1 MSARAQLPRRAN
13 ALFRLY
19 VLSQLMDSLLGRE
32 FRTAGI
38 PDGFG
43 IYSAIGS
50 MGSVTPTDLAELL
63 GMPPTTLSGHIERL
77 VRQGV
82 VRRVGN
88 PADGRS
94 YLLELTDEGVRAF
107 RAGAQ
112 GLHKTLAALEKH
124 LDRPTDEVLDAL
136 ESLDGALRRALD
148 DSTRS

>member
-1 MSARAQLPRRAN
+1 
-13 ALFRLY
+13 
-19 VLSQLMDSLLGRE
+19 
-32 FRTAGI
+32 
-38 PDGFG
+38 
-43 IYSAIGS
+43 

-94 YLLELTDEGVRAF
+94 YLLELTDEGVQAF
-107 RAGAQ
+107 RTGAQ

>member
-1 MSARAQLPRRAN
+1 LSSAPQLPRRAN

-32 FRTAGI
+32 LAAAGV

-43 IYSAIGS
+43 VYSAIGS
-50 MGSVTPTDLAELL
+50 LGRVTPKELAELV

-82 VRRVGN
+82 VRRVEN
-88 PADGRS
+88 PTDGRS
-94 YLLELTDEGVRAF
+94 YLLELTDEGLKAF
-107 RAGAQ
+107 RAGGAV
-112 GLHKTLAALEKH
+112 LRDALAVLDRH
-124 LDRPTDEVLDAL
+124 LDRPADEVLDAL
-136 ESLDGALRRALD
+136 EALDGALRRALD